1 MGKSEKLCR
10 SYKFE
15 KNLSMVHVLLRNE
28 PLGYYIVE
36 ANIKPFELLHI
47 QLEAVLVEPTVTL
60 QAMYP
65 VSPIITMLICETT
78 QRANICFLV
87 ITTIFFSLVARL
99 LGEPWPS
106 MIAQAIAQAI
116 FTPALHNYTYQPQKI
131 RMSGCS

>member
-1 MGKSEKLCR
+1 
-10 SYKFE
+10 
-15 KNLSMVHVLLRNE
+15 MVHVLLRNV

-47 QLEAVLVEPTVTL
+47 QLKALLVEPTVTL

-87 ITTIFFSLVARL
+87 ITTIFSLVARL
-99 LGEPWPS
+99 LGEPCPC
-106 MIAQAIAQAI
+106 MTAQAIA
-116 FTPALHNYTYQPQKI
+116 PALHNYTYQPQKI

>member
-1 MGKSEKLCR
+1 
-10 SYKFE
+10 
-15 KNLSMVHVLLRNE
+15 MVHVLLRND

-47 QLEAVLVEPTVTL
+47 QLEAVSAIITML
-60 QAMYP
+60 
-65 VSPIITMLICETT
+65 SSIITMLICETT

-116 FTPALHNYTYQPQKI
+116 FTPALHNYSYQPQKI
-131 RMSGCS
+131 RMSACS